1 MTPDDDRIAVPTNGK
16 GPHHGHDGA
25 PSGDPEVAGSPEG
38 TEARASTPPFSPT
51 QLAVGFG
58 ILASILV
65 IVVGR
70 LRQRGHAGRHGPFGR
85 G

>member
-1 MTPDDDRIAVPTNGK
+1 VSRDTDRIAVPTNGER
-16 GPHHGHDGA
+16 PA
-25 PSGDPEVAGSPEG
+25 PPAATVPPAA
-38 TEARASTPPFSPT
+38 TAPFSPT

-65 IVVGR
+65 IVVRQIRQHGR
-70 LRQRGHAGRHGPFGR
+70 PAPRGPFGR